1 MAAGDEGENQTT
13 PRPDNAEDGAADQA
27 VGALGG
33 TKISKQEVKDM
44 GGSLK
49 VHIRLNLEVDI
60 RIIAKVKGDI
70 AIGIL

>member
-1 MAAGDEGENQTT
+1 MAAGDENENQTT
-13 PRPDNAEDGAADQA
+13 PRTGNAEDAADQA
-27 VGALGG
+27 VSALGG
-33 TKISKQEVKDM
+33 TKISKKEVQDM